1 MNSAIK
7 YWKERVERHH
17 AQSIKAEQESSWPQT
32 DAWGPFASYFKDGP
46 HRTGDPVLE
55 RLAREVD
62 SDKTVLDV
70 GGGAGRFALPLAL
83 LCSRVTV
90 VESSA
95 SMVEA
100 LRDGA
105 READID
111 NVSAVQASWEEAKV
125 EPADLVLCAHVVY
138 GIVEIEPFIRRLE
151 SHARQRVLVLA
162 FMVSP
167 QAMFSPFWKAV
178 RGEERIDLPAI
189 PELLNV
195 LWEMDIYPDLE
206 MFEPTGPE
214 TAPSGVAALEMLRQ
228 MLYVKPDT
236 ENDRRLQK
244 ATEELTVETPEGLT
258 TRDSRPGR
266 QALLSWSPAREAG

>member
-1 MNSAIK
+1 MSSAIE
-7 YWKERVERHH
+7 YWKERVESHH
-17 AQSIKAEQESSWPQT
+17 AQSIKAQRESSWPET
-32 DAWGPFASYFKDGP
+32 DAWGPFASYFKDDA

-83 LCSRVTV
+83 RCSRVTV

-100 LRDGA
+100 LREVA
-105 READID
+105 REASID

-162 FMVSP
+162 FMASP

-206 MFEPTGPE
+206 MFEPAEPD
-214 TAPSGVAALEMLRQ
+214 TAPSGGAAIEMLRQ

-244 ATEELTVETPEGLT
+244 ATEELTVETDGGLT
-258 TRDSRPGR
+258 AGDSPPRR
-266 QALLSWSPAREAG
+266 QALISWSPGWEAV